1 MPNINI
7 AYASDNNF
15 AQHLAVSIVSLI
27 KNLHDT
33 TDKLCIYI
41 LDGGISLEN
50 RKKIQQLEPSN
61 KTSQIK
67 FIPIQSATIFNEFN
81 VFNERYPISIYYRL
95 SLPYL
100 LPEIDK
106 IIYIDCDTVVMS
118 SIKELWE
125 IEMNNVPL
133 LAVEEPFRLNAKRLK
148 LLKLDEDAPYFNS
161 GVLVLDL
168 AWLRTHHCY
177 DDFREIANTF
187 QHQLLYPDQDILN
200 IYFQKLW
207 KPIHPKFNAFF
218 FVLQKKYINA
228 YRSYSPRL
236 IKEAIKTP
244 VIIHFNQTPKP
255 WEYGCLDYR
264 KKTYCRYLKCTDFRK
279 DKIET
284 RRDVEFLIYLKSK
297 IFFYLENHFPF
308 VVNIYQKIDSNKG

>member
-1 MPNINI
+1 MNNINI

-15 AQHLAVSIVSLI
+15 VQHLAVSIASLI
-27 KNLHDT
+27 KNHHDIT
-33 TDKLCIYI
+33 NKLCIYI

-61 KTSQIK
+61 KTTQIR
-67 FIPIQSATIFNEFN
+67 FILIQSANFFNEFN

-95 SLPYL
+95 SLPNL
-100 LPEIDK
+100 LSEVDK
-106 IIYIDCDTVVMS
+106 IIYLDCDTVVIS

-125 IEMNNVPL
+125 IETNNAPL
-133 LAVEEPFRLNAKRLK
+133 LAVEEPFPLNAKRLI
-148 LLKLDEDAPYFNS
+148 LLGLDVDAPYFNS
-161 GVLVLDL
+161 GVLVLNL
-168 AWLRTHHCY
+168 AWMRTHRCY
-177 DDFREIANTF
+177 DDFRKIANTF
-187 QHQLLYPDQDILN
+187 QHRLLYPDQDILN

-207 KPIHPKFNAFF
+207 KPINPKFNAFF

-228 YRSYSPRL
+228 YRSYSPIL

-264 KKTYCRYLKCTDFRK
+264 KKLYYRYLKCTDFWK
-279 DKIET
+279 DKIGT
-284 RRDVEFLIYLKSK
+284 RSDMKFLVYLKNK
-297 IFFYLENHFPF
+297 IFFYLENNFPF
-308 VVNIYQKIDSNKG
+308 VVNIYKKLI